1 MKKNYLLMTAAFA
14 LAGAA
19 NVSAQSVEQPRM
31 SVLKAANG
39 MQLWG
44 NIVNESNA
52 KLNGMYR
59 FSPTDPTPVGMTTS
73 SRFIANAGSVYYD
86 THFRFIYADYTY
98 AAQGQVSAN
107 IFDYTVDDNETWA
120 STGKHKSV
128 NANLIAVETAFDR
141 KTGKVYGEFYT
152 DKSLSTMEFGVAD
165 YNALTRTTIGTA
177 THKYVAIG
185 LTSDLVMYGVATDG
199 NLYSIST
206 TDGTETL
213 VGPTGLTLQ
222 TTEGTVYA
230 QSGEI
235 DQRDN
240 TFYWAAA
247 TADGKLGLYTV
258 DLTTGAATLQ
268 GSFPS
273 GERIYSL
280 TVPYPIAEDGAP
292 ASVTNLKATFEGAST
307 TGKVT
312 FKTPSI
318 TYAGELLEGDVEY
331 YVASGSDII
340 AQGTKG
346 PGEKVSVEVTG
357 VEKKS
362 NTYTVWTSNSVG
374 AGPKKNVSAYV
385 GLNTPSYS
393 LTNISLTAD
402 KETGDLTLTW
412 DELKGSHG
420 GYIGDVTYNV
430 LRNDEVEVATGLTD
444 TEFTEN
450 LGGSTEMASYYYKI
464 VAVCGEKKVN
474 GKSNAVVLGDHVSL
488 PYSTDFAAE
497 TDFNLFTVIDANEDK
512 ASWQYYN
519 YNPKSA
525 QYSASYN
532 NTADDWLITPPA
544 QVKGGKGY
552 IVKFNVR
559 ESNAKYTNQLEVK
572 YGAGSTAEAMTNAA
586 FENAI
591 EITAKEDTEH
601 TFSVTPSEDMLL
613 SVGFH
618 AVSEKANGSI
628 YISGISIEEDPT
640 SGITEINANNAAKS
654 AVYSIDGRMVRS
666 SAASAD
672 GLKKGLYII
681 NGKKVAVK

>member
-1 MKKNYLLMTAAFA
+1 M
-14 LAGAA
+14 
-19 NVSAQSVEQPRM
+19 
-31 SVLKAANG
+31 
-39 MQLWG
+39 
-44 NIVNESNA
+44 
-52 KLNGMYR
+52 
-59 FSPTDPTPVGMTTS
+59 
-73 SRFIANAGSVYYD
+73 
-86 THFRFIYADYTY
+86 
-98 AAQGQVSAN
+98 
-107 IFDYTVDDNETWA
+107 
-120 STGKHKSV
+120 
-128 NANLIAVETAFDR
+128 
-141 KTGKVYGEFYT
+141 
-152 DKSLSTMEFGVAD
+152 
-165 YNALTRTTIGTA
+165 
-177 THKYVAIG
+177 
-185 LTSDLVMYGVATDG
+185 
-199 NLYSIST
+199 
-206 TDGTETL
+206 
-213 VGPTGLTLQ
+213 
-222 TTEGTVYA
+222 
-230 QSGEI
+230 
-235 DQRDN
+235 
-240 TFYWAAA
+240 
-247 TADGKLGLYTV
+247 
-258 DLTTGAATLQ
+258 
-268 GSFPS
+268 
-273 GERIYSL
+273 
-280 TVPYPIAEDGAP
+280 
-292 ASVTNLKATFEGAST
+292 
-307 TGKVT
+307 
-312 FKTPSI
+312 
-318 TYAGELLEGDVEY
+318 
-331 YVASGSDII
+331 
-340 AQGTKG
+340 
-346 PGEKVSVEVTG
+346 
-357 VEKKS
+357 
-362 NTYTVWTSNSVG
+362 
-374 AGPKKNVSAYV
+374 
-385 GLNTPSYS
+385 
-393 LTNISLTAD
+393 
-402 KETGDLTLTW
+402 
-412 DELKGSHG
+412 
-420 GYIGDVTYNV
+420 TYNV

-640 SGITEINANNAAKS
+640 SGITEINANSAAKS

-666 SAASAD
+666 SAASAN